1 MITLDDYLDRS
12 LKQAWKWGYVDC
24 CCWGGL
30 WVAEAT
36 GKDPTERWRGRYRTA
51 AQAGSIVARAGGLV
65 SLVDGE
71 MSRHGFVRTED
82 PEHGDLGVVLFEG
95 LPENMRAAGGA
106 VVIRYASS
114 WMARGL
120 DDNGQGF
127 VYSGDLAVTASWAVM
142 R

>member
-1 MITLDDYLDRS
+1 MISLDDYLDRS
-12 LKQAWKWGYVDC
+12 LRLPWQWGQVDC

-30 WVAEAT
+30 WVGEAT

-65 SLVDGE
+65 ALVDTE
-71 MSRHGFVRTED
+71 MQRHGFQRTD
-82 PEHGDLGVVLFEG
+82 APEHGDLGVVLFEG
-95 LPENMRAAGGA
+95 LPEGMRAAGGA
-106 VVIRYASS
+106 VVINYAGI

-120 DDNGQGF
+120 DF
-127 VYSGDLAVTASWAVM
+127 VYSGDLPVIATWAVL

>member
-1 MITLDDYLDRS
+1 VITLDDYLNRS
-12 LKQAWKWGYVDC
+12 LRLPWQWGQVDC

-36 GKDPTERWRGRYRTA
+36 GRDPTERYRGRYRTA
-51 AQAGSIVARAGGLV
+51 PQAGVIVTRAGGLV

-71 MSRHGFVRTED
+71 MQRHRFERTD
-82 PEHGDLGVVLFEG
+82 APEHGDLGVVLFEG
-95 LPENMRAAGGA
+95 LPDDMRAAGGA
-106 VVIRYASS
+106 VVIRYAST

-120 DDNGQGF
+120 DF
-127 VYSGDLAVTASWAVM
+127 VFSGDLPVVASWAVL